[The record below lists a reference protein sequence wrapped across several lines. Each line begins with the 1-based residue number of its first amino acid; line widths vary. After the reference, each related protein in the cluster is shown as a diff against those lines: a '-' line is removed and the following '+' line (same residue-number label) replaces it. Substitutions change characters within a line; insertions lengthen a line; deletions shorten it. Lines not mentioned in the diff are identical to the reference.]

1 MGCEAERKMDVAP
14 EVEVKGGIAPYLSV
28 SDASKA
34 AEFYVKA
41 FGATEAF
48 RYPPDDKGRYLH
60 IHLYVNGGS
69 LMLSDPFPDHGH
81 PHQPAQD
88 YTLHMRVD
96 DVDAWW
102 KRAVDAGAEV
112 VLPLQRMFWG
122 DRYGQLRDPFGV
134 LWSMGMRDPSA

>member
-1 MGCEAERKMDVAP
+1 MSAKGQQKMDVAP

-41 FGATEAF
+41 FGAKEAF
-48 RYPPDDKGRYLH
+48 RYPPDEKGRYLH
-60 IHLYVNGGS
+60 IHLYINGGS
-69 LMLSDPFPDHGH
+69 LMLCDPFPDHGH
-81 PHQPAQD
+81 PLQAAQG

>member
-81 PHQPAQD
+81 PHQPAQG

>member
-1 MGCEAERKMDVAP
+1 MSAKPERKMEVAP
-14 EVEVKGGIAPYLSV
+14 DVEVKGGIAPYLSV

-34 AEFYVKA
+34 AEFYIKA

-48 RYPPDDKGRYLH
+48 SYPPDDKGRYLH
-60 IHLYVNGGS
+60 IHLYINGGS
-69 LMLSDPFPDHGH
+69 LMLADPFPDHGH
-81 PHQPAQD
+81 PHQPAQG
-88 YTLHMRVD
+88 YTLHMKVD